1 MEAASISA
9 LAAWAAAAVA
19 ATGASFQFFV
29 GRKQA
34 NAALLSANAALKNS
48 QNSGRHKKAEFRQA
62 WINRVIDTLCDHHA
76 IVSTIPPGQSA
87 SSEDERK
94 LAGLRTKLGILL
106 NPDEPD
112 TVELLGVIEQIDTIS
127 NDADFAGAEAKM
139 LTVSRRLLKRE
150 WVRIKEELT

>member
-1 MEAASISA
+1 MEAAGISA

-19 ATGASFQFFV
+19 ATGAGFQFFI

-34 NAALLSANAALKNS
+34 NAALLTANAALRNS
-48 QNSGRHKKAEFRQA
+48 ENAGRHKKAEFRQA

-76 IVSTIPPGQSA
+76 IVSTILPGQPA

-112 TVELLGVIEQIDTIS
+112 TVELLGVIEKIDTIS
-127 NDADFAGAEAKM
+127 NDADFAGAEARM
-139 LTVSRRLLKRE
+139 LSVSRRLLKRE